1 MLSAV
6 SEMVRQIQL
15 AQQQKLEVVEL
26 GHKSA
31 ASVPLKATSA
41 VFITLNPSYA
51 GRSPL
56 PETLKSLFRYDAA
69 CMLITRQEWWDASSR
84 RQVSMVRPDS
94 TIIARTSLLA
104 HGFNEQET
112 LEVAGNLVSLMQMC
126 KDQLSRRSWYDFGLR
141 SLAPV
146 VARAGELRR
155 RGVYADA
162 AGALFA
168 SLRATFAPR
177 LIESDVEPFAG
188 LLKACF
194 PSAPGRL
201 AITKATVTNGVNEMT
216 RSVKNAL
223 IDHVDEAALEEALS
237 RAALNIGA
245 HPSKKWVDKAA
256 QLRTVLSL
264 SRGAVIV
271 GESGCG
277 KTLLWRGLAAALEM
291 LDSVPVNLY
300 VVDPKALIAHNYK
313 DVLIG
318 HLDDTTLE
326 WQDGLLSL
334 LLRGIAGGSCNTA
347 NKRHFIIFDGK

>member
-1 MLSAV
+1 
-6 SEMVRQIQL
+6 
-15 AQQQKLEVVEL
+15 
-26 GHKSA
+26 
-31 ASVPLKATSA
+31 
-41 VFITLNPSYA
+41 
-51 GRSPL
+51 
-56 PETLKSLFRYDAA
+56 
-69 CMLITRQEWWDASSR
+69 
-84 RQVSMVRPDS
+84 MVRPDS

-126 KDQLSRRSWYDFGLR
+126 KDQLSSRSWYDFGLR

-155 RGVYADA
+155 RGLCEDA

-194 PSAPGRL
+194 PSAAARS
-201 AITKATVTNGVNEMT
+201 AIAKATVINGVKEMT
-216 RSVKNAL
+216 PSVKDAL
-223 IDHVDEAALEEALS
+223 MDHVDEVALEEALS

-245 HPSKKWVDKAA
+245 YPSKKWVDKAA

-277 KTLLWRGLAAALEM
+277 KTLIWRGLAAALEM
-291 LDSVPVNLY
+291 LDSIPTSLY
-300 VVDPKALIAHNYK
+300 VIDPKALIAHNYK

-318 HLDDTTLE
+318 HLDETTLE

-334 LLRGIAGGSCNTA
+334 FLRGIAGGGCNTA
-347 NKRHFIIFDGK
+347 NKRHFIVFDGK